1 MVVYWRCLLHVCC
14 IACCFRSL
22 SCPLIEAP
30 FLSSHILHWKDH
42 GDLLRERRLMLHT
55 ISSQISILVAG
66 LQRLEGQQRHLQP
79 PPPPPAPDGQSPLPP
94 PPTSAP
100 PSVPATSVRPT
111 YPTVPITLVATSDN
125 RMEPAGHV
133 NPVSV
138 SLPENADGVGH
149 AAAATTGVLLAALP
163 TLVPR
168 LTIALSCQSPH
179 RQSRPRRRVPSGLS
193 YDR

>member
-1 MVVYWRCLLHVCC
+1 
-14 IACCFRSL
+14 
-22 SCPLIEAP
+22 
-30 FLSSHILHWKDH
+30 
-42 GDLLRERRLMLHT
+42 MLHA

-66 LQRLEGQQRHLQP
+66 LQRLEGQQQHPQP

-138 SLPENADGVGH
+138 STSRERRQRRRSRHRDPH
-149 AAAATTGVLLAALP
+149 RRRAAAATTDVLLAALP
-163 TLVPR
+163 TLVPL

-179 RQSRPRRRVPSGLS
+179 RQSRPCRRVDHVVSHMTVDGQPAAKGPQRTDVHQSC
-193 YDR
+193 